1 MSEELKPCPNP
12 KCGCKT
18 PRVIKEFSG
27 DTEFFFVVC
36 PDCSMAGP
44 IEACS
49 RDAAIAAWN
58 SLPRAPHITPNDADC
73 KGCPERR
80 PGLAWTKEPPK
91 VSGNYWWICGQ
102 EQPDEPQ
109 MVNVVLS
116 EGRFHFFFHYS
127 EGPFFHECDS
137 CRWAGPIPGPEE
149 SDQ

>member
-58 SLPRAPHITPNDADC
+58 SLPRAPHIATID
-73 KGCPERR
+73 ELLRLR
-80 PGLAWTKEPPK
+80 
-91 VSGNYWWICGQ
+91 
-102 EQPDEPQ
+102 EQVEALTNTRAVQLQDK
-109 MVNVVLS
+109 L
-116 EGRFHFFFHYS
+116 
-127 EGPFFHECDS
+127 
-137 CRWAGPIPGPEE
+137 
-149 SDQ
+149 